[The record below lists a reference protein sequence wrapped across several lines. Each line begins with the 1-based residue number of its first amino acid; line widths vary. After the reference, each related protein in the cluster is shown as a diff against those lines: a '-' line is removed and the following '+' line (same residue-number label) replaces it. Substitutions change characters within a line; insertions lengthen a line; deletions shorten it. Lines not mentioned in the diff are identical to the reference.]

1 MLLTA
6 EPSLHTPP
14 FYLIFFSCILFSPF
28 FIRYFLHLQ
37 FKRYPESPQ
46 EGGGGRGGGARR
58 AAGGAEGGEED
69 EDKEI
74 SATEQLCASSPLEV
88 LFILGRGDRET
99 SVLENTRHS
108 GR

>member
-1 MLLTA
+1 VG
-6 EPSLHTPP
+6 
-14 FYLIFFSCILFSPF
+14 
-28 FIRYFLHLQ
+28 
-37 FKRYPESPQ
+37 
-46 EGGGGRGGGARR
+46 EGRE
-58 AAGGAEGGEED
+58 EGGEEGGDED